1 MAKSSL
7 ELSSSPSI
15 NLGNPAWN
23 AASTSVAFDNAVLAT
38 STLYTLT
45 LKAKDVSGN
54 ALAETT
60 IVFTTSD
67 TADTTVPS
75 TPTGL
80 IATPADGQV
89 TLTWKAN
96 AEADVAGYTVYMGTA
111 ANALKPRD
119 VVTTNSK
126 TLTGLT
132 NGTTYFFAVDAVD
145 TANNHSSQT
154 ALVSATPSP
163 TITDTTPPTIQSSDP
178 ADGATN
184 VPPRNPMVKLVFS
197 EPMDKASFAFTFNP
211 PFVAPD
217 GNPDELLETIWSE
230 NDTVATIR
238 PSESEVLPET
248 TVFTLTLTTAKDKAG
263 NDLSGDKELTFTTGE
278 EAPRLI
284 SSTPANGAIN
294 IPAEEFNIRLAF
306 SKPMDTTT
314 FALTVGVQ
322 PELGFGYDYNNSLEF
337 VWSQDDRVLTLTSSS
352 HLNKFAEDTTYT
364 LTLIAKS
371 KTGKALADSTVTFK
385 TVEDIMSPRILD
397 TRPLDGESSQ
407 PLSRDI
413 IIHFDDL
420 MDETTTLAALSS
432 SPALPCTWREA
443 YLQGIIVM
451 PLTSSFLCEATGL
464 EANTTYTITVSTEA
478 KDTSGNN
485 LFVGKCIRDPND
497 PPCAY
502 TFSFTTLNPPPLRGN
517 LQLDISGL
525 PLGEKRV
532 QVTGPDGFDS
542 GLLDENTSFSG
553 VLTGDYTV
561 TATGFTV
568 APGKPA
574 CRIYTPTPESQTAT
588 VTANQTTTATVTYD
602 SVSCAPP
609 KF

>member
-1 MAKSSL
+1 
-7 ELSSSPSI
+7 
-15 NLGNPAWN
+15 
-23 AASTSVAFDNAVLAT
+23 
-38 STLYTLT
+38 
-45 LKAKDVSGN
+45 
-54 ALAETT
+54 
-60 IVFTTSD
+60 
-67 TADTTVPS
+67 VPS

-154 ALVSATPSP
+154 APVSATPS
-163 TITDTTPPTIQSSDP
+163 TTVTDTTPPKIQSSNP
-178 ADGATN
+178 ADGITDVN
-184 VPPRNPMVKLVFS
+184 PRNLSLRLVFS
-197 EPMDKASFAFTFNP
+197 EPMDTATFAFTATP
-211 PFVAPD
+211 PQPFPPHMNVLEPAAATDFEVVWSEADTVVTFEPA
-217 GNPDELLETIWSE
+217 EVLLLENTLF
-230 NDTVATIR
+230 T
-238 PSESEVLPET
+238 
-248 TVFTLTLTTAKDKAG
+248 FTLTIAKDKAG
-263 NDLSGDKELTFTTGE
+263 NVLSGDNEIAFTTGE

-284 SSTPANGAIN
+284 SSTPANGSTN
-294 IPAEEFNIRLAF
+294 IPAEELNIRLAF

-322 PELGFGYDYNNSLEF
+322 PELGFGFDYNNSLEF
-337 VWSQDDRVLTLTSSS
+337 VWSQDDRVLTLTGSNG
-352 HLNKFAEDTTYT
+352 LNKFAEDTTYT

-385 TVEDIMSPRILD
+385 TVEDIMSPRILG

-443 YLQGIIVM
+443 YLQGTIFM
-451 PLTSSFLCEATGL
+451 PLNSSFLCEVTGL

-478 KDTSGNN
+478 KDTSGNK
-485 LFVGKCIRDPND
+485 LFVGKCIGDPND
-497 PPCAY
+497 PPCTY
-502 TFSFTTLNPPPLRGN
+502 TFTFTTLTPPPPRGN